1 MSASLDVFTRKERG
15 NLVGLGE
22 LGPHFKVRGLP
33 FPGFG
38 DSQESCRLLLP
49 LALFQYSFSS
59 RFRPSAAPELQVVLE
74 DLWKALG
81 VICWGRRLVGHHWIS
96 LWEEPH
102 LQPG

>member
-49 LALFQYSFSS
+49 LALFQYCFSS
-59 RFRPSAAPELQVVLE
+59 RFRPSAAPELQVVE
-74 DLWKALG
+74 QKPG
-81 VICWGRRLVGHHWIS
+81 GHAVTVLASCPEQQEIFNLLLSHCG
-96 LWEEPH
+96 WE
-102 LQPG
+102 